1 MKNVKRRRSRDG
13 SLSAAPPPRA
23 GAAGDEAPP
32 CGSCAGPTR
41 ATKAPLGGVFVWLE
55 RHVWLLV
62 ALAVAALVLVPV
74 VVTFSA
80 FLDIE
85 SEVLAHLTEFVL
97 PDLLI
102 NTFWLVLG
110 VGLGVS
116 VLGVSLAWLTAMC
129 EFPGRRLFDWALLLP
144 LALPAY
150 VTAFVAIGLLDFT
163 GPLQTWL
170 RAHWDLGNLP
180 EIRSRGG
187 VILVMSL
194 ALYPYVYL
202 IAKNAFAT
210 QGAIALEAAQSLGL
224 SRWQGFFRVAL
235 PMARPWIAA
244 GLMLALMETL
254 ADFGT
259 MAVFNYDT
267 FTTAIYKA
275 WYSLFSLPAAA
286 QLASILILLV
296 LVAVVFEQRSRARI
310 RYGTVGR
317 GAAPRRIRLTPPL
330 AALALLYTGTV
341 LAVAF
346 VIPVT
351 QLALW
356 AREVVATDLDA
367 RYWEFAWRS
376 LLLAGMGA
384 TGVVAVAVLLAY
396 AGRQRPGAAMTWTQ
410 RVATLG
416 YAFPG
421 AVLAVGLFI
430 PVAAVDNWLIDVGQA
445 WFGFDGTE
453 ILKGTLLVMLLAYL
467 VRFLAVGFG
476 PVDSGLH
483 RITRSVDEGA
493 RSLGSGTGELLTRVH
508 LPMLRASLFTAATLA
523 FVDIMKEMPITLM
536 TRPFGWDTLAVRVFE
551 MTSEGEW
558 ARAALPSLAIV
569 VAGIIP
575 IILLTWRG
583 THTHG

>member
-1 MKNVKRRRSRDG
+1 MPSRTP
-13 SLSAAPPPRA
+13 AA
-23 GAAGDEAPP
+23 
-32 CGSCAGPTR
+32 
-41 ATKAPLGGVFVWLE
+41 GVFVWSPPSGWMLF
-55 RHVWLLV
+55 
-62 ALAVAALVLVPV
+62 ALAITALVLVPV
-74 VVTFSA
+74 VVTFSSFA
-80 FLDIE
+80 QVDGDI
-85 SEVLAHLTEFVL
+85 LAHLTEFVL
-97 PDLLI
+97 PELVGNTLWLL
-102 NTFWLVLG
+102 LG
-110 VGLGVS
+110 VGIGVS

-129 EFPGRRLFDWALLLP
+129 DFPGRRLFDWALLLP

-170 RAHWDLGNLP
+170 RESWGITGLP

-244 GLMLALMETL
+244 GLMQALMETL

-259 MAVFNYDT
+259 MAIFNYDT

-286 QLASILILLV
+286 QLASILILFV
-296 LVAVVFEQRSRARI
+296 LVAVVFEQRSRTRM
-310 RYGTVGR
+310 RYGAVGR
-317 GAAPRRIRLTPPL
+317 SAAQRRIRLPP
-330 AALALLYTGTV
+330 ALAGLAFLYAGTV

-346 VIPVT
+346 LIPVM

-356 AREVVATDLDA
+356 ARTVLTDDLDS
-367 RYWEFAWRS
+367 RYWDFAWHS
-376 LLLAGMGA
+376 VLLAG
-384 TGVVAVAVLLAY
+384 
-396 AGRQRPGAAMTWTQ
+396 
-410 RVATLG
+410 
-416 YAFPG
+416 
-421 AVLAVGLFI
+421 
-430 PVAAVDNWLIDVGQA
+430 
-445 WFGFDGTE
+445 FGGTE
-453 ILKGTLLVMLLAYL
+453 ILKGTLLIMLLAYL

-476 PVDSGLH
+476 PIDSGLH
-483 RITRSVDEGA
+483 RITRSIDEAA
-493 RSLGSGTGELLTRVH
+493 RNLGSSTTALLTRVH
-508 LPMLRASLFTAATLA
+508 FPILRASLLTAATLT

-558 ARAALPSLAIV
+558 ERAALPSLAIV

-583 THTHG
+583 TRPLD

>member
-1 MKNVKRRRSRDG
+1 M
-13 SLSAAPPPRA
+13 L
-23 GAAGDEAPP
+23 
-32 CGSCAGPTR
+32 
-41 ATKAPLGGVFVWLE
+41 
-55 RHVWLLV
+55 
-62 ALAVAALVLVPV
+62 ALAIAALVLVPV
-74 VVTFSA
+74 AVTFSA
-80 FLDIE
+80 FAQAEGTI
-85 SEVLAHLTEFVL
+85 LAHLTEFVL
-97 PDLLI
+97 PGLVA
-102 NTFWLVLG
+102 NTLWLVLG
-110 VGLGVS
+110 VGIGVS

-129 EFPGRRLFDWALLLP
+129 EFPGRRLFNWALLLP

-163 GPLQTWL
+163 GPLQTAL
-170 RAHWDLGNLP
+170 REAFGPMTLP

-202 IAKNAFAT
+202 IARNAFAT

-224 SRWQGFFRVAL
+224 SRTQGFFRVAL

-259 MAVFNYDT
+259 MAIFNYDT
-267 FTTAIYKA
+267 FTTVIYKA

-286 QLASILILLV
+286 QLASILILFV
-296 LVAVVFEQRSRARI
+296 LVAVVFEQRSRARM
-310 RYGTVGR
+310 RYGAVGR
-317 GAAPRRIRLTPPL
+317 SATSRRIKLPPAM
-330 AALALLYTGTV
+330 AALAWLYASTV
-341 LAVAF
+341 LAIAF
-346 VIPVT
+346 VIPVA

-356 AREVVATDLDA
+356 AREVIADDLDS
-367 RYWEFAWRS
+367 RYWAFASHS

-384 TGVVAVAVLLAY
+384 LMVVAVALLLAY
-396 AGRQRPGAAMTWTQ
+396 AGRQRPGTLMMWTQ
-410 RVATLG
+410 RLATIG

-430 PVAAVDNWLIDVGQA
+430 PVAALDNWLIDTGRD
-445 WFGFDGTE
+445 WFGFEGYE

-476 PVDSGLH
+476 PIDSGLH
-483 RITRSVDEGA
+483 RITRNVDEAA
-493 RSLGSGTGELLTRVH
+493 RNLGTNAAGLLTRVH
-508 LPMLRASLFTAATLA
+508 LPMLRASLLTAAAFA

-558 ARAALPSLAIV
+558 ERAALPSLAIV
-569 VAGIIP
+569 IAGIIP
-575 IILLTWRG
+575 IILLTWRSARSLD
-583 THTHG
+583 

>member
-1 MKNVKRRRSRDG
+1 
-13 SLSAAPPPRA
+13 LSESVAVTAKT
-23 GAAGDEAPP
+23 
-32 CGSCAGPTR
+32 PT
-41 ATKAPLGGVFVWLE
+41 PGVFVLPAS
-55 RHVWLLV
+55 RPSGWLLF

-74 VVTFSA
+74 VVTFSSFA
-80 FLDIE
+80 EIEGDI
-85 SEVLAHLTEFVL
+85 LAHLTEFVL
-97 PDLLI
+97 PELI
-102 NTFWLVLG
+102 GNTLWLVLG
-110 VGLGVS
+110 VGIGVS

-170 RAHWDLGNLP
+170 RDGWGISGLP

-224 SRWQGFFRVAL
+224 SRTQGFFRVAL

-259 MAVFNYDT
+259 MAIFNYDT

-286 QLASILILLV
+286 QLASILILFV
-296 LVAVVFEQRSRARI
+296 LVAVVFEQRSRARM
-310 RYGTVGR
+310 RFGAVGR
-317 GAAPRRIRLTPPL
+317 SAASRRIKLSPGL
-330 AALALLYTGTV
+330 AAF
-341 LAVAF
+341 AF
-346 VIPVT
+346 VYSTVILTAAFIIPVT
-351 QLALW
+351 QLSLW
-356 AREVVATDLDA
+356 ARDVIATDLDA
-367 RYWEFAWRS
+367 RYWEFAWHS
-376 LLLAGMGA
+376 LLLAGIGA
-384 TGVVAVAVLLAY
+384 LLVGAVALLLAY
-396 AGRQRPGAAMTWTQ
+396 AGRQRPGSAMTWTQ
-410 RVATLG
+410 RLATLG

-430 PVAAVDNWLIDVGQA
+430 PVAALDNWLIDTGRA
-445 WFGFDGTE
+445 WFGFNGTE
-453 ILKGTLLVMLLAYL
+453 ILKGTLVVMLLAYL
-467 VRFLAVGFG
+467 VRFLAVSFG
-476 PVDSGLH
+476 PIDSGLH
-483 RITRSVDEGA
+483 RITRNVDEAAKNLGVGA
-493 RSLGSGTGELLTRVH
+493 AGLLTRVH
-508 LPMLRASLFTAATLA
+508 LPMLRSSLLTAATLT

-536 TRPFGWDTLAVRVFE
+536 TRPFGWDTLAIRVFE

-558 ARAALPSLAIV
+558 ERAALPSLAIV
-569 VAGIIP
+569 IAGIIP

-583 THTHG
+583 AHSQH

>member
-1 MKNVKRRRSRDG
+1 M
-13 SLSAAPPPRA
+13 
-23 GAAGDEAPP
+23 
-32 CGSCAGPTR
+32 
-41 ATKAPLGGVFVWLE
+41 
-55 RHVWLLV
+55 LL
-62 ALAVAALVLVPV
+62 ALTIAALVLVPV
-74 VVTFSA
+74 VVTFSSFA
-80 FLDIE
+80 RVEGDI
-85 SEVLAHLTEFVL
+85 LAHLIEFAL
-97 PDLLI
+97 PELVGNTLWLI
-102 NTFWLVLG
+102 LG
-110 VGLGVS
+110 VGLGVC

-170 RAHWDLGNLP
+170 REGWGITGLP

-187 VILVMSL
+187 VMLVMSL

-224 SRWQGFFRVAL
+224 SRTQGFFRVAL

-259 MAVFNYDT
+259 MAIFNYDT

-275 WYSLFSLPAAA
+275 WYSLFSLAAAA
-286 QLASILILLV
+286 QLASILILFV
-296 LVAVVFEQRSRARI
+296 LIVVVFEQRSRAQM
-310 RYGTVGR
+310 RYGTVGHS
-317 GAAPRRIRLTPPL
+317 AAQRRIRLSP
-330 AALALLYTGTV
+330 ALAGLAFVYAGTV

-346 VIPVT
+346 LVPVI

-356 AREVVATDLDA
+356 TREVIAADLDA
-367 RYWEFAWRS
+367 RYWAFARHS
-376 LLLAGMGA
+376 VLLAGIGA
-384 TGVVAVAVLLAY
+384 LLVVAVSLLLAY
-396 AGRQRPGAAMTWTQ
+396 AGRQRPGTAMLWTQ
-410 RVATLG
+410 RLATLG

-430 PVAAVDNWLIDVGQA
+430 PVAALDNGLIDIGRA

-453 ILKGTLLVMLLAYL
+453 ILKGTLAVMLLAYL

-476 PVDSGLH
+476 PIDSGLH
-483 RITRSVDEGA
+483 RITRNVDEAAHNLGA
-493 RSLGSGTGELLTRVH
+493 GSAGLLARVH
-508 LPMLRASLFTAATLA
+508 LPMLRASLLTAATFA

-558 ARAALPSLAIV
+558 ERAALPALAIV
-569 VAGIIP
+569 IVGAIP
-575 IILLTWRG
+575 IILLTRR
-583 THTHG
+583 TARPHD

>member
-1 MKNVKRRRSRDG
+1 MLSD
-13 SLSAAPPPRA
+13 SLTTPSKTP
-23 GAAGDEAPP
+23 
-32 CGSCAGPTR
+32 
-41 ATKAPLGGVFVWLE
+41 ATGVFVWP
-55 RHVWLLV
+55 RISGWMLL
-62 ALAVAALVLVPV
+62 ALLIATLVLIPV
-74 VVTFSA
+74 AVTFSA
-80 FLDIE
+80 FAEGREDIL
-85 SEVLAHLTEFVL
+85 SHLTEFVL
-97 PDLLI
+97 PELVG
-102 NTFWLVLG
+102 NTVWLVLG
-110 VGLGVS
+110 VGIGVS
-116 VLGVSLAWLTAMC
+116 VLGVSLAWLVAMC

-163 GPLQTWL
+163 GPLQTAL
-170 RAHWDLGNLP
+170 RDAFGPMALP

-194 ALYPYVYL
+194 ALYPYVFL
-202 IAKNAFAT
+202 IARNAFAT

-259 MAVFNYDT
+259 MAIFNYDT

-286 QLASILILLV
+286 QLASILILFV
-296 LVAVVFEQRSRARI
+296 LVAVVFEQRSRARM

-317 GAAPRRIRLTPPL
+317 NSANRRIRLSPL
-330 AALALLYTGTV
+330 QAGLAFFYAGSI

-346 VIPVT
+346 VIPVL

-356 AREVVATDLDA
+356 AREIIADDLDS
-367 RYWEFAWRS
+367 RYWGFASHS
-376 LLLAGMGA
+376 LMLAGMGA
-384 TGVVAVAVLLAY
+384 LMVVIVSLLLAY
-396 AGRQRPGAAMTWTQ
+396 AGRQRPGTAMIWTQ
-410 RVATLG
+410 RLATIG

-430 PVAAVDNWLIDVGQA
+430 PVAWLDNWLIDTGRD
-445 WFGFDGTE
+445 WFGFEGYE
-453 ILKGTLLVMLLAYL
+453 VLKGTLLVMLLAYL

-476 PVDSGLH
+476 PIDSGLH
-483 RITRSVDEGA
+483 RITRNVDEAA
-493 RSLGSGTGELLTRVH
+493 RNLGTSAAGLLTRVH
-508 LPMLRASLFTAATLA
+508 LPMLRVSLVTAAAFA

-536 TRPFGWDTLAVRVFE
+536 TRPFGWDTLAIRVFE

-558 ARAALPSLAIV
+558 ERAALPSLAIV
-569 VAGIIP
+569 IAGIIP
-575 IILLTWRG
+575 IILLTWRS
-583 THTHG
+583 TRAHD

>member
-1 MKNVKRRRSRDG
+1 M
-13 SLSAAPPPRA
+13 
-23 GAAGDEAPP
+23 
-32 CGSCAGPTR
+32 
-41 ATKAPLGGVFVWLE
+41 
-55 RHVWLLV
+55 
-62 ALAVAALVLVPV
+62 ALVLAPV
-74 VVTFSA
+74 VVTFSSFA
-80 FLDIE
+80 RIEDDILRH
-85 SEVLAHLTEFVL
+85 LAEFVL
-97 PDLLI
+97 PELII
-102 NTFWLVLG
+102 NTLWLVAG
-110 VGLGVS
+110 VGLGVTL
-116 VLGVSLAWLTAMC
+116 LGVSLAWLVAMC
-129 EFPGRRLFDWALLLP
+129 EFPGRRIFDWALLLP

-163 GPLQTWL
+163 GPVQTWL
-170 RAHWDLGNLP
+170 RTGWGITGLP

-210 QGAIALEAAQSLGL
+210 QGAVALEAAQSLGL
-224 SRWQGFFRVAL
+224 SRRAGFFRVAL

-259 MAVFNYDT
+259 MAIFNYDT

-275 WYSLFSLPAAA
+275 WYSLFSLDSAA
-286 QLASILILLV
+286 QLASILIVFV
-296 LVAVVFEQRSRARI
+296 LVAVVFEQRSRMKM
-310 RYGTVGR
+310 RYGAVGR
-317 GAAPRRIRLTPPL
+317 GAALRRIRLSRMQ
-330 AALALLYTGTV
+330 AALASLYAGTV
-341 LAVAF
+341 LSVAF
-346 VIPVT
+346 LIPVA
-351 QLALW
+351 QLAW
-356 AREVVATDLDA
+356 WSREVIDIDLDS
-367 RYWEFAWRS
+367 RYWMFVGHS
-376 LLLAGMGA
+376 LLLASLGA
-384 TGVVAVAVLLAY
+384 LLVVTVALLLAY
-396 AGRQRPGAAMTWTQ
+396 AGRQRNSSAMIWVQ
-410 RVATLG
+410 RLATLG

-430 PVAAVDNWLIDVGQA
+430 PVAALDNWLIDSGRA

-453 ILKGTLLVMLLAYL
+453 ILKGTLVVMLAAYL

-476 PVDSGLH
+476 PIDSGLH
-483 RITRSVDEGA
+483 RITRNIDEAA
-493 RSLGSGTGELLTRVH
+493 RNLGLSAGGLLVRVH
-508 LPMLRASLFTAATLA
+508 LPMLRASLFTAAALT

-558 ARAALPSLAIV
+558 ERAALPSLAIV

-583 THTHG
+583 SRDAH

>member
-1 MKNVKRRRSRDG
+1 MSDHTAVLAKTPS
-13 SLSAAPPPRA
+13 S
-23 GAAGDEAPP
+23 
-32 CGSCAGPTR
+32 
-41 ATKAPLGGVFVWLE
+41 GVFVLPE
-55 RHVWLLV
+55 SRPRLSGWLLF
-62 ALAVAALVLVPV
+62 ALAIAALVMVPV
-74 VVTFSA
+74 AVTVSSFA
-80 FLDIE
+80 QVEGDI
-85 SEVLAHLTEFVL
+85 LAHLIEFAL
-97 PDLLI
+97 PELI
-102 NTFWLVLG
+102 VNTVWLVLG

-116 VLGVSLAWLTAMC
+116 FLGVSLAWLVAMC

-163 GPLQTWL
+163 GPVQTAL
-170 RAHWDLGNLP
+170 RDGWGITGLP

-224 SRWQGFFRVAL
+224 SRTQGFFRVAL
-235 PMARPWIAA
+235 PMARPWISA

-259 MAVFNYDT
+259 MAIFNYDT

-296 LVAVVFEQRSRARI
+296 LVAVVFEQRSRARM
-310 RYGTVGR
+310 RYGSVGR
-317 GAAPRRIRLTPPL
+317 SAAQRRLKLTPGL
-330 AALALLYTGTV
+330 AALAFVYAGTV
-341 LAVAF
+341 LAIAF
-346 VIPVT
+346 LIPVT

-356 AREVVATDLDA
+356 TREVIMDDLDSRYWAFAWHSVLLAGIGSMTVVATAL
-367 RYWEFAWRS
+367 
-376 LLLAGMGA
+376 
-384 TGVVAVAVLLAY
+384 LLAY
-396 AGRQRPGAAMTWTQ
+396 AGRQRPGTTMVWTQ
-410 RVATLG
+410 RLATLG

-430 PVAAVDNWLIDVGQA
+430 PVAALDNWLIDAGRT

-453 ILKGTLLVMLLAYL
+453 LLKGTLLVMLLAYL
-467 VRFLAVGFG
+467 VRFLAVGYG
-476 PVDSGLH
+476 PIESGLH
-483 RITRSVDEGA
+483 RITRNVDEAARNLGA
-493 RSLGSGTGELLTRVH
+493 GAAGLLTRVH
-508 LPMLRASLFTAATLA
+508 LPMLRASLLTAATLT

-558 ARAALPSLAIV
+558 ERAALPALAIV

-583 THTHG
+583 AHSHG

>member
-1 MKNVKRRRSRDG
+1 M
-13 SLSAAPPPRA
+13 L
-23 GAAGDEAPP
+23 
-32 CGSCAGPTR
+32 
-41 ATKAPLGGVFVWLE
+41 F
-55 RHVWLLV
+55 

-74 VVTFSA
+74 VVTFSSFA
-80 FLDIE
+80 QAEHDI
-85 SEVLAHLTEFVL
+85 LAHLIEFALAELVVNTL
-97 PDLLI
+97 WLI
-102 NTFWLVLG
+102 LG

-129 EFPGRRLFDWALLLP
+129 EFPGRRVFDWALLLP

-170 RAHWDLGNLP
+170 REGWGITGMP

-224 SRWQGFFRVAL
+224 SRTQGFFRVAL

-259 MAVFNYDT
+259 MAIFNYDT

-296 LVAVVFEQRSRARI
+296 LIVVVFEQRSRAKMRF
-310 RYGTVGR
+310 GAVGR
-317 GAAPRRIRLTPPL
+317 SAGNRRIQLSPGMAWL
-330 AALALLYTGTV
+330 AFLYAGSV

-346 VIPVT
+346 LIPVT

-356 AREVVATDLDA
+356 TREVIADDLDT
-367 RYWEFAWRS
+367 RYWAFAWHS
-376 LLLAGMGA
+376 LLLAGIGA
-384 TGVVAVAVLLAY
+384 ALVVAVALLLAY
-396 AGRQRPGAAMTWTQ
+396 AGRQRPGALMTWTQ
-410 RVATLG
+410 RIATIG

-430 PVAAVDNWLIDVGQA
+430 PVAALDNWLIDLVQN
-445 WFGFDGTE
+445 FGFDGTE
-453 ILKGTLLVMLLAYL
+453 ILKGTLVVMLLAYL

-483 RITRSVDEGA
+483 RITRNIDEAA
-493 RSLGSGTGELLTRVH
+493 RNLGTSAAALLGRVH
-508 LPMLRASLFTAATLA
+508 LPMLRASLLTAAALT

-558 ARAALPSLAIV
+558 ERAALPALAIV
-569 VAGIIP
+569 IAGIIP

-583 THTHG
+583 AQTHE

>member
-1 MKNVKRRRSRDG
+1 M
-13 SLSAAPPPRA
+13 
-23 GAAGDEAPP
+23 
-32 CGSCAGPTR
+32 
-41 ATKAPLGGVFVWLE
+41 
-55 RHVWLLV
+55 
-62 ALAVAALVLVPV
+62 AALVLVPV
-74 VVTFSA
+74 VVTFSSFA
-80 FLDIE
+80 EVEGDI
-85 SEVLAHLTEFVL
+85 LAHLAEFVL
-97 PDLLI
+97 PELVG
-102 NTFWLVLG
+102 NTLWLVLG
-110 VGLGVS
+110 VGVGVS
-116 VLGVSLAWLTAMC
+116 VLGVSLAWLVAMC

-170 RAHWDLGNLP
+170 RDGWGITNLP

-224 SRWQGFFRVAL
+224 SRTQGFFKVAL

-259 MAVFNYDT
+259 MAIFNYDT

-275 WYSLFSLPAAA
+275 WYSLFSLAAAA
-286 QLASILILLV
+286 QLASILILFV
-296 LVAVVFEQRSRARI
+296 LVAVVFEQRSRTQMRFGA
-310 RYGTVGR
+310 VGR
-317 GAAPRRIRLTPPL
+317 SAAQRRIRLSPGL
-330 AALALLYTGTV
+330 ATLAFVYAAGV

-346 VIPVT
+346 LIPVT

-356 AREVVATDLDA
+356 TREVIASDLDS
-367 RYWEFAWRS
+367 RYWGFAWHS
-376 LLLAGMGA
+376 VLLAGIGA
-384 TGVVAVAVLLAY
+384 LMVVAVALLLAY
-396 AGRQRPGAAMTWTQ
+396 AGRQRPGPTMMWTQ
-410 RVATLG
+410 RLATLG

-430 PVAAVDNWLIDVGQA
+430 PVAALDNWLIDSGRA

-453 ILKGTLLVMLLAYL
+453 ILKGTLLVMLAAYL

-476 PVDSGLH
+476 PIDSGLH
-483 RITRSVDEGA
+483 RISRNIDEA
-493 RSLGSGTGELLTRVH
+493 AKNLGTGAAGLLTRVH
-508 LPMLRASLFTAATLA
+508 LPMLRASLLTAAALT

-536 TRPFGWDTLAVRVFE
+536 TRPFGWDTLAIRVFE

-558 ARAALPSLAIV
+558 ERAALPSLAIV
-569 VAGIIP
+569 IAGIIP

-583 THTHG
+583 ARAHG

>member
-1 MKNVKRRRSRDG
+1 M
-13 SLSAAPPPRA
+13 L
-23 GAAGDEAPP
+23 
-32 CGSCAGPTR
+32 
-41 ATKAPLGGVFVWLE
+41 F
-55 RHVWLLV
+55 

-74 VVTFSA
+74 VVTFSSYA
-80 FLDIE
+80 EIDRDI
-85 SEVLAHLTEFVL
+85 LGHLVEFAL
-97 PDLLI
+97 PELVV
-102 NTFWLVLG
+102 NTFWLALG
-110 VGLGVS
+110 VGIGVS

-129 EFPGRRLFDWALLLP
+129 EFPGRRLFEWALLLP

-170 RAHWDLGNLP
+170 RDGWGITGLP

-224 SRWQGFFRVAL
+224 SRTQGFFRVAL

-259 MAVFNYDT
+259 MAIFNYDT

-286 QLASILILLV
+286 QLASILILFV
-296 LVAVVFEQRSRARI
+296 LVAVVFEQRSRARM
-310 RYGTVGR
+310 RFGAVGR
-317 GAAPRRIRLTPPL
+317 SAGSRHIRLSP
-330 AALALLYTGTV
+330 ALAGLAFVYAGTV

-346 VIPVT
+346 IIPVA

-356 AREVVATDLDA
+356 TREVIDTDLDA
-367 RYWEFAWRS
+367 RYWAFAWHS
-376 LLLAGMGA
+376 VLLAGIGA
-384 TGVVAVAVLLAY
+384 ALVVTVALLLAY
-396 AGRQRPGAAMTWTQ
+396 AGRQRPGALMTWTQ

-430 PVAAVDNWLIDVGQA
+430 PVAALDNWLIDTGRE

-453 ILKGTLLVMLLAYL
+453 ILKGTLVIMLLAYL

-476 PVDSGLH
+476 PIDSGLH
-483 RITRSVDEGA
+483 RITRNIDEAARNLGA
-493 RSLGSGTGELLTRVH
+493 TTAALLGRVH
-508 LPMLRASLFTAATLA
+508 LPMLRASLLTAATLS

-558 ARAALPSLAIV
+558 ERAALPALAIV

-583 THTHG
+583 SNLHD

>member
-1 MKNVKRRRSRDG
+1 M
-13 SLSAAPPPRA
+13 LLA
-23 GAAGDEAPP
+23 
-32 CGSCAGPTR
+32 
-41 ATKAPLGGVFVWLE
+41 LG
-55 RHVWLLV
+55 
-62 ALAVAALVLVPV
+62 VAALVLVPV
-74 VVTFSA
+74 VVTFSS
-80 FLDIE
+80 FFQVEGDL
-85 SEVLAHLTEFVL
+85 LAHLTEFVL
-97 PDLLI
+97 PELVG
-102 NTFWLVLG
+102 NTLWLVLG
-110 VGLGVS
+110 VGVGVS
-116 VLGVSLAWLTAMC
+116 VLGVSLAWLVAMC
-129 EFPGRRLFDWALLLP
+129 EFPGRRFFGWALLLP

-163 GPLQTWL
+163 GPVQTWL
-170 RAHWDLGNLP
+170 REAWGVTQLP
-180 EIRSRGG
+180 EVRSRGG

-224 SRWQGFFRVAL
+224 SRTLGFFRVAL

-259 MAVFNYDT
+259 MAIFNYDT

-275 WYSLFSLPAAA
+275 WYSLFSLAAAA
-286 QLASILILLV
+286 QLASILILFV
-296 LVAVVFEQRSRARI
+296 LVAVVFEQRSRTQM
-310 RYGTVGR
+310 RYGAVGR
-317 GAAPRRIRLTPPL
+317 SGASRRIKLSPVL
-330 AALALLYTGTV
+330 AALVLLYASAV

-346 VIPVT
+346 VIPVA
-351 QLALW
+351 QLVLW
-356 AREVVATDLDA
+356 TRDIIATDLDA
-367 RYWEFAWRS
+367 RYWAFAWHS
-376 LLLAGMGA
+376 VLLAGLGA
-384 TGVVAVAVLLAY
+384 LMVVAVALLLAY
-396 AGRQRPGAAMTWTQ
+396 AGRQRPGSAMMWTQ
-410 RVATLG
+410 RFATIG

-430 PVAAVDNWLIDVGQA
+430 PVAWLDNWLIDSGRA
-445 WFGFDGTE
+445 WFGFEGTE
-453 ILKGTLLVMLLAYL
+453 VLKGTLLVMLLAYL

-476 PVDSGLH
+476 PIDSGLH
-483 RITRSVDEGA
+483 RITRNVDEAA
-493 RSLGSGTGELLTRVH
+493 RNLGVGTAGLLARVH
-508 LPMLRASLFTAATLA
+508 LPLLRASLLTAAAFA

-558 ARAALPSLAIV
+558 ERAALPSLAIV

-583 THTHG
+583 AHSNG

>member
-1 MKNVKRRRSRDG
+1 M
-13 SLSAAPPPRA
+13 
-23 GAAGDEAPP
+23 
-32 CGSCAGPTR
+32 
-41 ATKAPLGGVFVWLE
+41 APLNPASRSKTPSAGVFVWPRLSG
-55 RHVWLLV
+55 WMLFALL
-62 ALAVAALVLVPV
+62 VAALVLVPV
-74 VVTFSA
+74 AVTFSFFA
-80 FLDIE
+80 HTEGDT
-85 SEVLAHLTEFVL
+85 LAHLAEFVL
-97 PDLLI
+97 PELVG
-102 NTFWLVLG
+102 NTVWLVLG

-116 VLGVSLAWLTAMC
+116 ALGVSLAWLVAMC
-129 EFPGRRLFDWALLLP
+129 DFPGRRLFNWALLLP

-163 GPLQTWL
+163 GPLQTAL
-170 RAHWDLGNLP
+170 REAFGPMKLP

-202 IAKNAFAT
+202 IARNAFAT

-224 SRWQGFFRVAL
+224 SRTQGFFRVAL
-235 PMARPWIAA
+235 PMARPWIAT

-259 MAVFNYDT
+259 MAIFNYDT

-286 QLASILILLV
+286 QLASILILFV
-296 LVAVVFEQRSRARI
+296 LVAVVFEQRSRMKM
-310 RYGTVGR
+310 RYGAVGR
-317 GAAPRRIRLTPPL
+317 SAASRRIRLSPML
-330 AALALLYTGTV
+330 AGLALLYASTV
-341 LAVAF
+341 LAIAF
-346 VIPVT
+346 IIPVT

-356 AREVVATDLDA
+356 ARDVIADDLDS
-367 RYWEFAWRS
+367 RYWAFASHS

-384 TGVVAVAVLLAY
+384 LMVVMVALLLAY
-396 AGRQRPGAAMTWTQ
+396 AGRRRPGNTMMWTQ
-410 RVATLG
+410 RLATIG

-430 PVAAVDNWLIDVGQA
+430 PVAWLDNWLIDNGRA
-445 WFGFDGTE
+445 WFGFEGYE

-476 PVDSGLH
+476 PIDSGLH
-483 RITRSVDEGA
+483 RITRNVDEAA
-493 RSLGSGTGELLTRVH
+493 RNLGTGSAGLLTRVH
-508 LPMLRASLFTAATLA
+508 LPMLRASLLTAAALV

-558 ARAALPSLAIV
+558 ERAALPSLAIV
-569 VAGIIP
+569 IAGIIP
-575 IILLTWRG
+575 IILLNWRG
-583 THTHG
+583 AHSHG

>member
-1 MKNVKRRRSRDG
+1 M
-13 SLSAAPPPRA
+13 LSDRL
-23 GAAGDEAPP
+23 
-32 CGSCAGPTR
+32 
-41 ATKAPLGGVFVWLE
+41 APLSKTPSAGVFVWP
-55 RHVWLLV
+55 RFSGWMLL
-62 ALAVAALVLVPV
+62 ALLIAALVLVPV
-74 VVTFSA
+74 AVTFSA
-80 FLDIE
+80 FAEAREDIL
-85 SEVLAHLTEFVL
+85 SHLAEFVL
-97 PDLLI
+97 PELI
-102 NTFWLVLG
+102 GNTLWLVLG
-110 VGLGVS
+110 VGIGVS
-116 VLGVSLAWLTAMC
+116 VLGVSLAWLVAMC

-163 GPLQTWL
+163 GPLQTAL
-170 RAHWDLGNLP
+170 RESFGPMKLP

-259 MAVFNYDT
+259 MAIFNYDT

-286 QLASILILLV
+286 QLASILILFV
-296 LVAVVFEQRSRARI
+296 LVAVVFEQRSRAKM
-310 RYGTVGR
+310 RYGAVGR
-317 GAAPRRIRLTPPL
+317 SAASRRIKLSPTH
-330 AALALLYTGTV
+330 AGLALLYASTV
-341 LAVAF
+341 LAIAF
-346 VIPVT
+346 IIPVT

-356 AREVVATDLDA
+356 TREVIADDLDS
-367 RYWEFAWRS
+367 RYWEFAWHS
-376 LLLAGMGA
+376 LLLSGMGA
-384 TGVVAVAVLLAY
+384 LLVVVVALLLAY
-396 AGRQRPGAAMTWTQ
+396 AGRKRPGTVMMWTQ
-410 RVATLG
+410 RLATIG

-430 PVAAVDNWLIDVGQA
+430 PVAWLDNWLIDTGRV
-445 WFGFDGTE
+445 WLGFEGYE
-453 ILKGTLLVMLLAYL
+453 VLKGTLLVMLLAYL

-476 PVDSGLH
+476 PIDSGLH
-483 RITRSVDEGA
+483 RITRNVDEAA
-493 RSLGSGTGELLTRVH
+493 RNLGTSATGLLTRVH
-508 LPMLRASLFTAATLA
+508 LPMLRASLVTAAAFA

-558 ARAALPSLAIV
+558 ERAALPSLAIV
-569 VAGIIP
+569 IAGIIP

-583 THTHG
+583 THSHD

>member
-1 MKNVKRRRSRDG
+1 M
-13 SLSAAPPPRA
+13 L
-23 GAAGDEAPP
+23 
-32 CGSCAGPTR
+32 
-41 ATKAPLGGVFVWLE
+41 F
-55 RHVWLLV
+55 

-80 FLDIE
+80 FAQAERDIL
-85 SEVLAHLTEFVL
+85 SHLIEFAL
-97 PDLLI
+97 PELVI
-102 NTFWLVLG
+102 NTLWLVLG
-110 VGLGVS
+110 VGLGIS
-116 VLGVSLAWLTAMC
+116 VLGVSLAWLVAMC
-129 EFPGRRLFDWALLLP
+129 EFPGRRVFDWALLLP

-170 RAHWDLGNLP
+170 REGWDITALP

-224 SRWQGFFRVAL
+224 SRTQGFFRVAL

-259 MAVFNYDT
+259 MAIFNYDT

-275 WYSLFSLPAAA
+275 WYSLFSLAAAA
-286 QLASILILLV
+286 QLASILILFV
-296 LVAVVFEQRSRARI
+296 LVAVVFEQRSRTQM
-310 RYGTVGR
+310 RYGAVGR
-317 GAAPRRIRLTPPL
+317 SAASRRIKLSPAL
-330 AALALLYTGTV
+330 AGLALLYAGTV
-341 LAVAF
+341 LVVAF
-346 VIPVT
+346 LIPVT
-351 QLALW
+351 QLILW
-356 AREVVATDLDA
+356 TRDVIADDLDA
-367 RYWEFAWRS
+367 RYWAFAWHS
-376 LLLAGMGA
+376 VLLASIGA
-384 TGVVAVAVLLAY
+384 LMVVAVALLLAY
-396 AGRQRPGAAMTWTQ
+396 AGRQRPGSAMVWTQ
-410 RVATLG
+410 RLATIG

-430 PVAAVDNWLIDVGQA
+430 PVAWLDNWLIDTGQA
-445 WFGFDGTE
+445 WFGFEGTE
-453 ILKGTLLVMLLAYL
+453 VLKGTLLVMLLAYL

-476 PVDSGLH
+476 PIDSGLH
-483 RITRSVDEGA
+483 RITRNVDEAA
-493 RSLGSGTGELLTRVH
+493 RNLGTGAAGLLARVH
-508 LPMLRASLFTAATLA
+508 LPMLRASLLTAAAFA

-558 ARAALPSLAIV
+558 ERAALPSLAIV
-569 VAGIIP
+569 IAGIIP

-583 THTHG
+583 AHSHG

>member
-1 MKNVKRRRSRDG
+1 MDN
-13 SLSAAPPPRA
+13 AAVLAKTP
-23 GAAGDEAPP
+23 AA
-32 CGSCAGPTR
+32 
-41 ATKAPLGGVFVWLE
+41 GVFVWP
-55 RHVWLLV
+55 RFSGWTLL
-62 ALAVAALVLVPV
+62 ALAIAALVLVPV
-74 VVTFSA
+74 VVTFSSFA
-80 FLDIE
+80 RVEGDI
-85 SEVLAHLTEFVL
+85 LAHLIEFAL
-97 PDLLI
+97 PELVG
-102 NTFWLVLG
+102 NTLWLMLG

-170 RAHWDLGNLP
+170 REGWGITGLP

-224 SRWQGFFRVAL
+224 SRTQGFFRVAL

-259 MAVFNYDT
+259 MAIFNYDT

-275 WYSLFSLPAAA
+275 WYSLFSLAAAA
-286 QLASILILLV
+286 QLASILILFV
-296 LVAVVFEQRSRARI
+296 LVAVVFEQRSRTKM
-310 RYGTVGR
+310 RYSAVGR
-317 GAAPRRIRLTPPL
+317 SAAQRRIKLSP
-330 AALALLYTGTV
+330 ALAMLAFVYAGTV
-341 LAVAF
+341 LAIAF
-346 VIPVT
+346 IIPVT

-356 AREVVATDLDA
+356 TREVIDADLDS
-367 RYWEFAWRS
+367 RYWAFAWHS
-376 LLLAGMGA
+376 VLLAGIGA
-384 TGVVAVAVLLAY
+384 LMVVAVALLLAY
-396 AGRQRPGAAMTWTQ
+396 AGRQRPGAAMMWTQ
-410 RVATLG
+410 RLATLG

-430 PVAAVDNWLIDVGQA
+430 PVAALDNWLIDTGRA

-476 PVDSGLH
+476 PIDSGLH
-483 RITRSVDEGA
+483 RITRNVDEAA
-493 RSLGSGTGELLTRVH
+493 RNLGTSAAGLLTRVH
-508 LPMLRASLFTAATLA
+508 LPMLRASLLTAATFA

-558 ARAALPSLAIV
+558 ERAALPSLAIV
-569 VAGIIP
+569 IAGIIP

-583 THTHG
+583 THSHG

>member
-1 MKNVKRRRSRDG
+1 M
-13 SLSAAPPPRA
+13 L
-23 GAAGDEAPP
+23 
-32 CGSCAGPTR
+32 
-41 ATKAPLGGVFVWLE
+41 F
-55 RHVWLLV
+55 
-62 ALAVAALVLVPV
+62 ALAITALVLVPV
-74 VVTFSA
+74 VVTFSSFA
-80 FLDIE
+80 QVDGDI
-85 SEVLAHLTEFVL
+85 LAHLTEFVL
-97 PDLLI
+97 PELVG
-102 NTFWLVLG
+102 NTLWLMLG
-110 VGLGVS
+110 VGIGVS

-129 EFPGRRLFDWALLLP
+129 DFPGRRLFDWALLLP

-170 RAHWDLGNLP
+170 REGWGITGLP

-224 SRWQGFFRVAL
+224 SRTQGFFRVAL

-244 GLMLALMETL
+244 GVMLALMETL

-259 MAVFNYDT
+259 IAIFNYDT

-275 WYSLFSLPAAA
+275 WYSLFSLAAAA
-286 QLASILILLV
+286 QLASILILFV
-296 LVAVVFEQRSRARI
+296 LIAVVFEQRSRTRM
-310 RYGTVGR
+310 RYGAVSR
-317 GAAPRRIRLTPPL
+317 SAAQRRIRLSPTRAGL
-330 AALALLYTGTV
+330 AFLYAGAVLAIAFLIPVMQLALLARTV
-341 LAVAF
+341 LAD
-346 VIPVT
+346 
-351 QLALW
+351 
-356 AREVVATDLDA
+356 DLDS
-367 RYWEFAWRS
+367 RYWDFAWHS
-376 LLLAGMGA
+376 VLLAGIGA
-384 TGVVAVAVLLAY
+384 LMVVAVALLLAY
-396 AGRQRPGAAMTWTQ
+396 AGRQRPGTAMTWTQ
-410 RVATLG
+410 RLATLG

-421 AVLAVGLFI
+421 TVLAVGLFI
-430 PVAAVDNWLIDVGQA
+430 PVAALDNWLIDRGRS
-445 WFGFDGTE
+445 WFGFGGTD

-476 PVDSGLH
+476 PIDSGLH
-483 RITRSVDEGA
+483 RITRSIDEAA
-493 RSLGSGTGELLTRVH
+493 RNLGSSTTALLTRVH
-508 LPMLRASLFTAATLA
+508 LPILRASLLTAATLT

-558 ARAALPSLAIV
+558 ERAALPSLAIV

-583 THTHG
+583 ARPLD